1 MTMRR
6 AIIVFGVLAA
16 LNVAAYLLPVRW
28 DMTDDKH
35 YSLSKASKALLRQSD
50 APIEVTLLLE
60 GDLNA
65 GFRRLK
71 KATEETIAEMNVFGQ
86 FTILSPRARLLH
98 NSQFTMHDADSL
110 GLRPIVIHERE
121 QNGKTAQT
129 TVYPYAI
136 MSYKGRKAVVTL
148 LKNTRGLS
156 GEENLNASIEQLEF
170 AFMEAL
176 HLLQQTETPRV
187 AILEGHGEPD
197 EAHTYDLM
205 SALSKY
211 FAVDRGQIE
220 AYPQQCS
227 TDDHRQSDRAK
238 LFTREGKGE
247 KSAIDSHILDG
258 YKAVI
263 VLNPQT
269 AFSEQERFVI
279 DQYIMRGGAVLWALN
294 GVRFSE
300 TVLQSEGFTP
310 ILPLELGLTDM
321 LFRYGVRVNPALVQD
336 VQCLPIPVNVSSD
349 PSQPNLQPMPWTYA
363 PLLLTSQ
370 GSPITKNMGQ
380 VMSTFVSPIDAVG
393 GEDGIEKRVLLA
405 TSTASR
411 VTATPGEVDLNDLN
425 PDMAAFQYQ
434 YVPVAVSMEGVFPS
448 AFAHRMVPEGI
459 ESDEPIR
466 KTSAKT
472 RQVVIGSG
480 SILLNETQKGQ
491 VLPMGYDRYSSMQ
504 FSNRD
509 FAANAML
516 WLTDSEGLISLREKS
531 IALRLLNDK
540 RAHEERQQVQAIST
554 ILPVAILAIIGGIVF
569 VIRKRKYV
577 KGER

>member
-1 MTMRR
+1 MEIRHTL
-6 AIIVFGVLAA
+6 IGVGILAV
-16 LNVAAYLLPVRW
+16 LNAAAYLLPVRW

-35 YSLSKASKALLRQSD
+35 YSLSEASKTLLRQTD
-50 APIEVTLLLE
+50 APIEIAVLLE
-60 GDLNA
+60 GDLNS

-71 KATEETIAEMNVFGQ
+71 KATEETLAEMAIYADIKDLNA
-86 FTILSPRARLLH
+86 LKDLK
-98 NSQFTMHDADSL
+98 DSL
-110 GLRPIVIHERE
+110 GLRPILIHERE

-129 TVYPYAI
+129 TVYPYAL
-136 MSYKGRKAVVTL
+136 MTYKGKRAIVTL

-176 HLLQQTETPRV
+176 QLLLQRETPRV

-211 FAVDRGQIE
+211 FQVDRGTIANSME
-220 AYPQQCS
+220 PA
-227 TDDHRQSDRAK
+227 TDR
-238 LFTREGKGE
+238 
-247 KSAIDSHILDG
+247 HILDG

-263 VLNPQT
+263 IAAPKT
-269 AFSEQERFVI
+269 AFDERERFVI
-279 DQYIMRGGAVLWALN
+279 DQYIMRGGTVLWAID

-300 TVLQSEGFTP
+300 QVLQSEGFTP
-310 ILPLELGLTDM
+310 ILPLELGLTEM

-336 VQCLPIPVNVSSD
+336 IQCLPIPVNVSSD
-349 PSQPNLQPMPWTYA
+349 PQQPNLQPMPWTFA

-411 VTATPGEVDLNDLN
+411 LTATPGEVDLNELN
-425 PDMAAFQYQ
+425 PDMRLFQYQ
-434 YVPVAVSMEGVFPS
+434 YIPVAVSMEGCFHS
-448 AFAHRMVPEGI
+448 AFAHRMTPDGI
-459 ESDEPIR
+459 AGDEPIR
-466 KTSAKT
+466 KQSVKT
-472 RQVVIGSG
+472 RQIVIGSG
-480 SILLNETQKGQ
+480 SVVVNELQKGQ
-491 VLPMGYDRYSSMQ
+491 ALPMGYDRYSGMQ

-509 FAANAML
+509 FILNAVL

-531 IALRLLNDK
+531 VALRLLNDK
-540 RAHEERQQVQAIST
+540 RAHDERTKIQVVSAMT
-554 ILPVAILAIIGGIVF
+554 PILVLALIGGMV
-569 VIRKRKYV
+569 VVVRKRKYET
-577 KGER
+577 K

>member
-16 LNVAAYLLPVRW
+16 INVAAYLLPVRW

-35 YSLSKASKALLRQSD
+35 YSLSKASKALLRQTD
-50 APIEVTLLLE
+50 APIEVTMLLE

-71 KATEETIAEMNVFGQ
+71 KAAEETIAEMNVFGDVRCTMYDVQ
-86 FTILSPRARLLH
+86 FTMH
-98 NSQFTMHDADSL
+98 NSQFTIHDADSL

-211 FAVDRGQIE
+211 FQVDRGQL
-220 AYPQQCS
+220 AS
-227 TDDHRQSDRAK
+227 ND
-238 LFTREGKGE
+238 GM
-247 KSAIDSHILDG
+247 SATASLNDELIDVHILDG

-459 ESDEPIR
+459 ECDEPIR

-491 VLPMGYDRYSSMQ
+491 VLPMGYDRYSGMQ

-569 VIRKRKYV
+569 VIRKRKYEV
-577 KGER
+577 

>member
-1 MTMRR
+1 M
-6 AIIVFGVLAA
+6 
-16 LNVAAYLLPVRW
+16 
-28 DMTDDKH
+28 
-35 YSLSKASKALLRQSD
+35 
-50 APIEVTLLLE
+50 
-60 GDLNA
+60 
-65 GFRRLK
+65 
-71 KATEETIAEMNVFGQ
+71 
-86 FTILSPRARLLH
+86 
-98 NSQFTMHDADSL
+98 
-110 GLRPIVIHERE
+110 
-121 QNGKTAQT
+121 
-129 TVYPYAI
+129 
-136 MSYKGRKAVVTL
+136 VTL

-211 FAVDRGQIE
+211 FQVDRGQIVE
-220 AYPQQCS
+220 SQKS
-227 TDDHRQSDRAK
+227 KDRDEVAQ
-238 LFTREGKGE
+238 RP
-247 KSAIDSHILDG
+247 IDIHILDG
-258 YKAVI
+258 YKAI
-263 VLNPQT
+263 LIIDPQT
-269 AFSEQERFVI
+269 PFSEQERFII
-279 DQYIMRGGAVLWALN
+279 DQYIMRGGAVLWAVN

-300 TVLQSEGFTP
+300 QVLQSDGFTP
-310 ILPLELGLTDM
+310 ILPLEVGLTDL

-336 VQCLPIPVNVSSD
+336 IQCLPIPVNVSND

-370 GSPITKNMGQ
+370 GSPVTKNMGQ
-380 VMSTFVSPIDAVG
+380 VMSTFVSPVDAVG

-425 PDMAAFQYQ
+425 PDMNAFQYQ
-434 YVPVAVSMEGVFPS
+434 YVPVAVSMEGVFNS

-459 ESDEPIR
+459 ETDEPIL
-466 KTSAKT
+466 KTSRKT
-472 RQVVIGSG
+472 RQIVIGS
-480 SILLNETQKGQ
+480 SSVLLNEIQKNQ
-491 VLPMGYDRYSSMQ
+491 ALPMGYDRYSGMQ

-509 FAANAML
+509 FAANALL

-531 IALRLLNDK
+531 VALRLLNDK
-540 RAHEERQQVQAIST
+540 RAHDQRAQVQAVST

-577 KGER
+577 K

>member
-16 LNVAAYLLPVRW
+16 INVAAYLLPVRW

-50 APIEVTLLLE
+50 APIEVTLLLD

-211 FAVDRGQIE
+211 FAVDRGQL
-220 AYPQQCS
+220 AS
-227 TDDHRQSDRAK
+227 ND
-238 LFTREGKGE
+238 GM
-247 KSAIDSHILDG
+247 SATASLNDELIDVHILDG

-279 DQYIMRGGAVLWALN
+279 DQYIMRGGAVLWSLN

-491 VLPMGYDRYSSMQ
+491 VLPMGYDRYSGMQ

>member
-1 MTMRR
+1 M
-6 AIIVFGVLAA
+6 
-16 LNVAAYLLPVRW
+16 
-28 DMTDDKH
+28 
-35 YSLSKASKALLRQSD
+35 
-50 APIEVTLLLE
+50 
-60 GDLNA
+60 
-65 GFRRLK
+65 
-71 KATEETIAEMNVFGQ
+71 
-86 FTILSPRARLLH
+86 
-98 NSQFTMHDADSL
+98 
-110 GLRPIVIHERE
+110 
-121 QNGKTAQT
+121 
-129 TVYPYAI
+129 
-136 MSYKGRKAVVTL
+136 
-148 LKNTRGLS
+148 
-156 GEENLNASIEQLEF
+156 
-170 AFMEAL
+170 
-176 HLLQQTETPRV
+176 
-187 AILEGHGEPD
+187 
-197 EAHTYDLM
+197 
-205 SALSKY
+205 
-211 FAVDRGQIE
+211 
-220 AYPQQCS
+220 
-227 TDDHRQSDRAK
+227 
-238 LFTREGKGE
+238 
-247 KSAIDSHILDG
+247 
-258 YKAVI
+258 
-263 VLNPQT
+263 
-269 AFSEQERFVI
+269 
-279 DQYIMRGGAVLWALN
+279 LWALN

-448 AFAHRMVPEGI
+448 AFAHRMIPEVI
-459 ESDEPIR
+459 ECDEPIR

-491 VLPMGYDRYSSMQ
+491 VLPMGYDRYSGMQ

-540 RAHEERQQVQAIST
+540 RAHEERQQVRAIST

>member
-1 MTMRR
+1 MRKY
-6 AIIVFGVLAA
+6 APYIFIVGLFLCLYGA
-16 LNVAAYLLPVRW
+16 LQERPVRW

-35 YSLSKASKALLRQSD
+35 YSLSEASKTMLRQTD
-50 APIEVTLLLE
+50 APIEVTLLLQ

-65 GFRRLK
+65 GFRRLL
-71 KATEETIAEMNVFGQ
+71 KATEETLEEMDVYGEF
-86 FTILSPRARLLH
+86 IIH
-98 NSQFTMHDADSL
+98 NSQFTINNSQFTKDIADSL
-110 GLRPIVIHERE
+110 GLRPIIIHERE

-129 TVYPYAI
+129 TVYPYAL
-136 MSYKGRKAVVTL
+136 MQYKGRRAVVTL

-211 FAVDRGQIE
+211 FQVDRGSIIN
-220 AYPQQCS
+220 
-227 TDDHRQSDRAK
+227 D
-238 LFTREGKGE
+238 E
-247 KSAIDSHILDG
+247 KSAVDPHILDG
-258 YKAVI
+258 YKAI
-263 VLNPQT
+263 LIIDPQT
-269 AFSEQERFVI
+269 PFSEQERFII

-300 TVLQSEGFTP
+300 QVLQSEGFTP
-310 ILPLELGLTDM
+310 VLPLELGLTDM
-321 LFRYGVRVNPALVQD
+321 LFRYGIRVNPALVQD
-336 VQCLPIPVNVSSD
+336 IQCLPIPVNVSSD
-349 PSQPNLQPMPWTYA
+349 PAQPNLQPMPWTYA

-370 GSPITKNMGQ
+370 GSPVTKNMGQ
-380 VMSTFVSPIDAVG
+380 IMSTFVSPIDAVG
-393 GEDGIEKRVLLA
+393 GDDGIEKRVLLA

-411 VTATPGEVDLNDLN
+411 VTATPGEVDLNDMN
-425 PDMAAFQYQ
+425 PDMTAFQYQ
-434 YVPVAVSMEGVFPS
+434 YVPVAVSAEGVFPS
-448 AFAHRMVPEGI
+448 AFAHRMAPEGI
-459 ESDEPIR
+459 ETDEPIR
-466 KTSAKT
+466 KTSTKT
-472 RQVVIGSG
+472 RQIVIGSG

-491 VLPMGYDRYSSMQ
+491 VLPMGYDRYSGMQ

-509 FAANAML
+509 FAANAVL
-516 WLTDSEGLISLREKS
+516 WLTDGEGLISLREKN

-540 RAHEERQQVQAIST
+540 RAHDQRKQVQAVST

-569 VIRKRKYV
+569 VIRKRKYGV
-577 KGER
+577 RR

>member
-1 MTMRR
+1 MRKYSYY
-6 AIIVFGVLAA
+6 IFLGGLWLLLIGVLE
-16 LNVAAYLLPVRW
+16 LRPVRW
-28 DMTDDKH
+28 DLTDDKH
-35 YSLSKASKALLRQSD
+35 YSLSESSKKMLSILDHRA
-50 APIEVTLLLE
+50 EVTLLLG

-71 KATEETIAEMNVFGQ
+71 KATEETLEELAVYADIRVKDGWSAAQENGLM
-86 FTILSPRARLLH
+86 
-98 NSQFTMHDADSL
+98 DSL

-136 MSYKGRKAVVTL
+136 IEYNGKRAVVTL

-211 FAVDRGQIE
+211 FQVDRGSVTMNDLTNE
-220 AYPQQCS
+220 
-227 TDDHRQSDRAK
+227 RVNV
-238 LFTREGKGE
+238 
-247 KSAIDSHILDG
+247 HILDG

-279 DQYIMRGGAVLWALN
+279 DQYIMRGGAVLWSLN
-294 GVRFSE
+294 GVRLSE
-300 TVLQSEGFTP
+300 EVLQREGFTP
-310 ILPLELGLTDM
+310 ILPLDLGLTDM

-336 VQCLPIPVNVSSD
+336 IQCLPIPVNVSSD
-349 PSQPNLQPMPWTYA
+349 PQQPNLQPMPWTYA

-370 GSPITKNMGQ
+370 GSPITKDLGQ

-393 GEDGIEKRVLLA
+393 GEDGIEKRILLA

-425 PDMAAFQYQ
+425 PDVNTFAYQ
-434 YVPVAVSMEGVFPS
+434 YVPVAVSMEGSFPS
-448 AFAHRMVPEGI
+448 AFAHRMAPEGI
-459 ESDEPIR
+459 ETDEPIR
-466 KTSAKT
+466 KSSAKT

-480 SILLNETQKGQ
+480 SVMINETMKNQA
-491 VLPMGYDRYSSMQ
+491 LPMGYDRYSGMQ

-509 FAANAML
+509 FATNAVL
-516 WLTDSEGLISLREKS
+516 WLTDGDGLIALREKS
-531 IALRLLNDK
+531 VALRLLNDK
-540 RAHEERQQVQAIST
+540 RAHEQRAGIQALST
-554 ILPVAILAIIGGIVF
+554 ILPVAILALIGGIVF
-569 VIRKRKYV
+569 VIRKRKY
-577 KGER
+577 ERKTV

>member
-1 MTMRR
+1 MRKY
-6 AIIVFGVLAA
+6 AQYIFIVGLMLCLYGA
-16 LNVAAYLLPVRW
+16 LQERPVRW

-35 YSLSKASKALLRQSD
+35 YSLSEASKVLLRSTD
-50 APIEVTLLLE
+50 APIEVTVLLD

-71 KATEETIAEMNVFGQ
+71 KATEETIEELGVYSDMKVSKDSKD
-86 FTILSPRARLLH
+86 LK
-98 NSQFTMHDADSL
+98 DSL
-110 GLRPIVIHERE
+110 GLSPIIIHERE

-129 TVYPYAI
+129 AVYPYAL

-205 SALSKY
+205 AALSKY
-211 FAVDRGQIE
+211 YQVDRGV
-220 AYPQQCS
+220 
-227 TDDHRQSDRAK
+227 
-238 LFTREGKGE
+238 
-247 KSAIDSHILDG
+247 IDGRSETANAVRSEIDAHVLDG

-263 VLNPQT
+263 VAAPQK
-269 AFSEQERFVI
+269 AFSDAERFII
-279 DQYIMRGGAVLWALN
+279 DQYIMRGGTVLWAID
-294 GVRFSE
+294 GVQLSE
-300 TVLQSEGFTP
+300 QVLQQEGFTP
-310 ILPLELGLTDM
+310 VLALDLGLTEM

-336 VQCLPIPVNVSSD
+336 VQCLPIPVNVSND
-349 PSQPNLQPMPWTYA
+349 PQQPNLQPMPWTFA

-370 GSPITKNMGQ
+370 GSPITRNMGQ

-411 VTATPGEVDLNDLN
+411 VTATPGEVNLSDMN
-425 PDMAAFQYQ
+425 PDMSTFRYQ
-434 YVPVAVSMEGVFPS
+434 YVPVAVSLEGAFSS
-448 AFAHRMVPEGI
+448 AYAHRMVPEGI
-459 ESDEPIR
+459 TVSGEGLAESDII
-466 KTSAKT
+466 KQGVKT

-480 SILLNETQKGQ
+480 SVLMNEMQKNQ
-491 VLPMGYDRYSSMQ
+491 PLPMGYDRYSGMQ

-509 FAANAML
+509 FIVNAIL
-516 WLTDSEGLISLREKS
+516 WLTDSEGLIGLREKS
-531 IALRLLNDK
+531 VALRLLNDK
-540 RAHEERQQVQAIST
+540 RAHDERAKVQAVSVISP
-554 ILPVAILAIIGGIVF
+554 IAILALIGGIVF
-569 VIRKRKYV
+569 VIRKRKYAF
-577 KGER
+577 KG

>member
-1 MTMRR
+1 MEIRHTL
-6 AIIVFGVLAA
+6 IVVGILAVLNA
-16 LNVAAYLLPVRW
+16 AAYLLPVRW

-35 YSLSKASKALLRQSD
+35 YSLSEASKTLLRQTD
-50 APIEVTLLLE
+50 APIEVAVLLE
-60 GDLNA
+60 GDLNS
-65 GFRRLK
+65 GFRRLR
-71 KATEETIAEMNVFGQ
+71 KATEETLAEMAVYADIKDLNA
-86 FTILSPRARLLH
+86 LKDLK
-98 NSQFTMHDADSL
+98 DSL
-110 GLRPIVIHERE
+110 GLRPILIHERE

-129 TVYPYAI
+129 TVYPYAL
-136 MSYKGRKAVVTL
+136 MTYKGKRAIVTL

-176 HLLQQTETPRV
+176 QLLLQRETPRV

-211 FAVDRGQIE
+211 FQVDRGTIANSME
-220 AYPQQCS
+220 PA
-227 TDDHRQSDRAK
+227 T
-238 LFTREGKGE
+238 
-247 KSAIDSHILDG
+247 DSHILDG

-263 VLNPQT
+263 IAAPKT
-269 AFSEQERFVI
+269 AFDERERFVI
-279 DQYIMRGGAVLWALN
+279 DQYIMRGGTVLWAID

-300 TVLQSEGFTP
+300 QVLQSEGFTP
-310 ILPLELGLTDM
+310 VLPLELGLTEM

-336 VQCLPIPVNVSSD
+336 IQCLPIPVNVSSD
-349 PSQPNLQPMPWTYA
+349 PQQPNLQPMPWTFA

-411 VTATPGEVDLNDLN
+411 LTATPGEVDLNELN
-425 PDMAAFQYQ
+425 PDMRLFQYQ
-434 YVPVAVSMEGVFPS
+434 YIPVAVSMEGCFHS
-448 AFAHRMVPEGI
+448 AFAHRMTPDGI
-459 ESDEPIR
+459 TGDEPIR
-466 KTSAKT
+466 KQSVKT
-472 RQVVIGSG
+472 RQIVIGSG
-480 SILLNETQKGQ
+480 SVVVNELQKGQ
-491 VLPMGYDRYSSMQ
+491 TLPMGYDRYSGMQ

-509 FAANAML
+509 FILNAVL

-531 IALRLLNDK
+531 VALRLLNDK
-540 RAHEERQQVQAIST
+540 RAHDERTKIQVVST
-554 ILPVAILAIIGGIVF
+554 MTPILVLALIGGMV
-569 VIRKRKYV
+569 VVVRKRKYET
-577 KGER
+577 K